1 MEERRRA
8 PLLVA
13 GPAVPLQSTLYCTR
27 HYRTCTTS
35 RGEDM
40 KLLIATNNGFVDVSL
55 ACTALSFHDG
65 MGYKTG
71 FLYLLS
77 TTTSEAI
84 AK

>member
-1 MEERRRA
+1 
-8 PLLVA
+8 
-13 GPAVPLQSTLYCTR
+13 
-27 HYRTCTTS
+27 
-35 RGEDM
+35 M